1 MAKLAITWKKSA
13 IGVPPG
19 QRRTIAGLGLRRLNQ
34 TVEHDDTPPIRGMV
48 NKVRHLIEVVP
59 ISESKK
65 KRS

>member
-1 MAKLAITWKKSA
+1 MAKISITWKKSA
-13 IGVPPG
+13 IGRTAG

-48 NKVRHLIEVVP
+48 DKVRHLIDVEP
-59 ISESKK
+59 ILKSKK